1 MREGSRA
8 QSQASVLVLDFAARF
23 SLLLLLTFCN
33 IKGSIGLTN
42 LAGLTISPRSDQ
54 PGAPS

>member
-1 MREGSRA
+1 MRQGSRA
-8 QSQASVLVLDFAARF
+8 QSQASARAFDFAANS
-23 SLLLLLTFCN
+23 SLLALLTFCN
-33 IKGSIGLTN
+33 INGSIGLTN